1 MVKHLDIEYAE
12 PGIDLTY
19 TQLMLCRVGE
29 RVKSDS
35 DHVVHDLPAVTLWNA
50 VDTGSS
56 PAEVALFNL
65 AYGMTRIMFALDIL
79 RQRGANGV
87 YPLHLDTLSFCA
99 QMGGLASAFDRFP
112 MKEMTFGPFQPILG
126 RDLIVPCQAKHVCL
140 RSTTGYLGM
149 ATGVQR
155 YPDEVAMD
163 QRPHFTVHMQEW
175 TMTPPLEFHSSTT
188 FIHERPHHPERGAL
202 SIHQAR
208 AARLGRTF
216 MLQPDIGKRVAAYD
230 IAEQDLPCAAIAEA
244 ATAFPGLLNRVLS
257 HVPQPVRQHCPKQRK
272 VPVHF
277 YGSSEMDNNS
287 VHRLSLAEQREVLRR
302 YETKLRAAMGE
313 AGAVWDFRMDTL
325 EHAPRCQACGA

>member
-50 VDTGSS
+50 VGTGSS
-56 PAEVALFNL
+56 PADVALFNL
-65 AYGMTRIMFALDIL
+65 RYGMTRIMFALDIL

-99 QMGGLASAFDRFP
+99 QMGGLASVFDRFP
-112 MKEMTFGPFQPILG
+112 MKERVFGHFKPILG

-149 ATGVQR
+149 PTGVQL
-155 YPDEVAMD
+155 YPDGVATD
-163 QRPHFTVHMQEW
+163 QRPNFTAHMQEW
-175 TMTPPLEFHSSTT
+175 TMTPPLESHSYTT

-202 SIHQAR
+202 SIDQAR

-216 MLQPDIGKRVAAYD
+216 MLQPHIGKRVAAYD
-230 IAEQDLPCAAIAEA
+230 IAEQDLPCAVIAEA
-244 ATAFPGLLNRVLS
+244 ATALPGLLDLS
-257 HVPQPVRQHCPKQRK
+257 LSQVPQPVRQHWRKQRK

-277 YGSSEMDNNS
+277 YGSSDMDS
-287 VHRLSLAEQREVLRR
+287 DSARRLSLAEQREVLHR
-302 YETKLRAAMGE
+302 YETRLRGAMGE